1 MRKGKKVFK
10 ENNFCQMIQIE
21 KNKSCVFL
29 LNFQT
34 FEKLNVHFIYARKA
48 NANR

>member
-1 MRKGKKVFK
+1 MRKGKKSFK
-10 ENNFCQMIQIE
+10 ENNCCRMAQSR